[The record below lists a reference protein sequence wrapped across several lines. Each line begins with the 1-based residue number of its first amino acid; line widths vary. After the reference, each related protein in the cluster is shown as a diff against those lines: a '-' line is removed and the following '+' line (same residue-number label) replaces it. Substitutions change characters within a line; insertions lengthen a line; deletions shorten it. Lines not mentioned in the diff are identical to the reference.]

1 MMKVKMKKVVLFL
14 CILSIFLTGCVTSSA
29 EKKKDDCP
37 SGVPASGIQK

>member
-1 MMKVKMKKVVLFL
+1 MEKMKKWALSL

-29 EKKKDDCP
+29 EKKKDECP